1 MTKIDIRRII
11 TRYINQEAS
20 QEELAILYEWVKK
33 GNNKE
38 IFKKLVQADFLV
50 NYEDKSWQTEE
61 AFEDFLHTIK
71 KKEKV
76 RVRPLY
82 AQNHIWKYAAV
93 IMIAVGSSLFF
104 LLNQGTVVNAPLGT
118 APDQITLQLDN
129 GEVLTIDP
137 DSDATIQSKK
147 GGTVVSM
154 VKGVLSQ
161 KEGRGKKH
169 KVSNNTI
176 RVPFGKNLS
185 ITLQD
190 GSVVMLNSGSSM
202 TYPSSFEGA
211 DIREVKLEGEAF
223 FEIAKNP
230 EKPFIVKTESM
241 YTQVFGTVFNVS
253 AYEDDGP
260 AEVVLV
266 EGSVGVGVPAQIHS
280 RDIQMLKPSQ
290 KATSVVGGDTDF
302 RVEDVDVTSYI
313 SWTKGILAFENESM
327 GQIIKRLQR
336 QYNIKIHNTYK
347 ELDERRFTGMFD
359 EENIDHVLR
368 TIQAHTHFSYD
379 KNENVITIKNPDKQ

>member
-38 IFKKLVQADFLV
+38 VFKKLVQADFLV

-71 KKEKV
+71 KKETV

-93 IMIAVGSSLFF
+93 IMITVGSSLFF
-104 LLNQGTVVNAPLGT
+104 LLNQETVVNVPVDD

-137 DSDATIQSKK
+137 ESDATIQSKN
-147 GGTVVSM
+147 GNMVVSM
-154 VKGVLSQ
+154 VKGMLSQ
-161 KEGRGKKH
+161 KQEKGKKD

-190 GSVVMLNSGSSM
+190 GSVVMLNSGSSI
-202 TYPSSFEGA
+202 TYPSSFEGT
-211 DIREVKLEGEAF
+211 DTREVKLNGEAF
-223 FEIAKNP
+223 FEVAKNP
-230 EKPFIVKTESM
+230 QKPFIVKTEGM

-266 EGSVGVGVPAQIHS
+266 EGSVGVGNPANLNS

-302 RVEDVDVTSYI
+302 MVEDVDVASYI
-313 SWTKGILAFENESM
+313 SWTKGILTFENESM

-379 KNENVITIKNPDKQ
+379 KNDNVITIKNPNKQ